1 MKWIAAVLGLMVGSL
16 PAVAQ
21 MDPEQETKAAFEA
34 ARKVMQSGPTDIK
47 LTDQATLHLPKGFV
61 FVPQSEAQRV
71 LRSMGNS
78 PSEDLLGMIFPQ
90 EGDSSW
96 FMTARFIKSGY
107 IKDDDAKEWN
117 ADDLLKNLREGTEAG
132 NTERTKRGIPAI
144 EVVGWVQS
152 PTYDAATHR
161 LVWSASTR
169 PKDTPQGG
177 EQGVNYNTYLLGRE
191 GYVSMNLV
199 TELKTVESEK

>member
-1 MKWIAAVLGLMVGSL
+1 VKLFTVGSRWL
-16 PAVAQ
+16 AGLCIALASFPALAQ
-21 MDPEQETKAAFEA
+21 PTDAAKAEFQA
-34 ARKVMQSGPTDIK
+34 AAAAAQNATLAGPADIK
-47 LTDQATLHLPKGFV
+47 LIDQAVLKLPRDLSYI
-61 FVPQSEAQRV
+61 PAAEAGR
-71 LRSMGNS
+71 LLNAMGNRTG
-78 PSEDLLGMIFPQ
+78 EGLLGMVLAPASGA
-90 EGDSSW
+90 EW
-96 FMTARFIKSGY
+96 FVVMRFNKSGY

-169 PKDTPQGG
+169 AKDTPRGG
-177 EQGVNYNTYLLGRE
+177 DQGVNYNTYLLGRE
-191 GYVSMNLV
+191 V
-199 TELKTVESEK
+199 TSA